1 MKTLTKFLLVLTVTG
16 FVLGLLFVTDVIQV
30 GDAVGWYMTLPAG
43 AIFFGLFLITLML
56 EKEVAAFDQEQQLRQ
71 AIESE
76 HKTVN
81 APAAEVR
88 SDYSVKH
95 AH

>member
-1 MKTLTKFLLVLTVTG
+1 VKTLTKFLLVLTIMG
-16 FVLGLLFVTDVIQV
+16 FALGLLFVTDVIKV

-71 AIESE
+71 AIELE

-81 APAAEVR
+81 APAAEVS
-88 SDYSVKH
+88 SDYSIKH

>member
-1 MKTLTKFLLVLTVTG
+1 MKTLTKSLLVLTITG
-16 FVLGLLFVTDVIQV
+16 FVLGLLFVTGVLNA

-56 EKEVAAFDQEQQLRQ
+56 EKEVAKFDQEEQSRL
-71 AIESE
+71 AEASHVE
-76 HKTVN
+76 E
-81 APAAEVR
+81 AAADEVHR
-88 SDYSVKH
+88 PKYSLKH